1 MSEELSDDACIALAL
16 IAGATIVKSTYHKSY
31 AAVCEGTNHTYGPQ
45 CKWCEPRT
53 WNYLGRE
60 TKGAAARLYCE
71 NHKLF
76 ATSGVTP

>member
-16 IAGATIVKSTYHKSY
+16 LVGATFVKNTYQGLY
-31 AAVCEGTNHTYGPQ
+31 AAVCEDTNHTHGPQ
-45 CKWCEPRT
+45 CKRCEPRT
-53 WNYLGRE
+53 WKYLGRE

-71 NHKLF
+71 NHKLL